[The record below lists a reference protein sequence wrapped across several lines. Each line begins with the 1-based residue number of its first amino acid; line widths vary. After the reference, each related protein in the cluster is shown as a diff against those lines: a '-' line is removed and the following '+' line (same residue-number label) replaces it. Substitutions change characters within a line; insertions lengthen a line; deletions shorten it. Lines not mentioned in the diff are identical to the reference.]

1 MAESKLLGALVAT
14 LPIHEGLRPQVV
26 QRLLKHGRVSL
37 CQEGQ
42 VLYAAGSP
50 ARQVY
55 VVVWGKAEI
64 REKDGQVFYARRGDL
79 LGTEAAE
86 ENGVYRADVKISA
99 KSVLLTIRAD
109 DFKAYFLKYQ
119 PVAAWVLRKIG
130 EQFRKESGMG
140 GEGLDELD
148 PALWLAELEE
158 DKRRAM
164 KEEP

>member
-26 QRLLKHGRVSL
+26 QRLLKHGSVAL

-50 ARQVY
+50 ARKVY

-64 REKDGQVFYARRGDL
+64 HETDGRVFYARRGDL

-86 ENGVYRADVKISA
+86 ENGIYRADA
-99 KSVLLTIRAD
+99 RLATKSVLLSIRGD

-130 EQFRKESGMG
+130 ERFRKESGME

-148 PALWLAELEE
+148 PAQWMAELEA

-164 KEEP
+164 KEES

>member
-14 LPIHEGLRPQVV
+14 LPINEGLRPQVV
-26 QRLLKHGRVSL
+26 QRLLKHGSISL

-42 VLYAAGSP
+42 ALYAVGTP
-50 ARQVY
+50 ARQVF

-64 REKDGQVFYARRGDL
+64 RDAEGRVFYARRGDL

-86 ENGVYRADVKISA
+86 ENGIYRADVTVLT
-99 KSVLLTIRAD
+99 KSVLLSIRSD
-109 DFKAYFLKYQ
+109 DFKTYFLKYQ

-140 GEGLDELD
+140 GNELDELD
-148 PALWLAELEE
+148 PAQWMAELEE
-158 DKRRAM
+158 EKRKAM
-164 KEEP
+164 KEE